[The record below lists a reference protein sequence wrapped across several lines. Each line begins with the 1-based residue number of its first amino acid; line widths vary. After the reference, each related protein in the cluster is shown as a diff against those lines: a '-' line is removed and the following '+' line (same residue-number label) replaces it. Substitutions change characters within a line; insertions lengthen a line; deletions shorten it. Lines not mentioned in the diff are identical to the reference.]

1 MPRRITKAEVCTNVI
16 VSILRTWCAA
26 WLALTALGYETTVLD
41 TLYISLVFVAL
52 SLASSCVMRRIFRRL
67 EDRER
72 HARTG
77 CTFEWHPA
85 LTARKKEAENRAGD
99 LVDDRAS

>member
-1 MPRRITKAEVCTNVI
+1 VEACTNVI
-16 VSILRTWCAA
+16 VGILLTWCAA
-26 WLALTALGYETTVLD
+26 WLLLAALGYQPTAAKSFFMGVMFT
-41 TLYISLVFVAL
+41 AL
-52 SLASSCVMRRIFRRL
+52 TLASSCVLRRIFSLL
-67 EDRER
+67 EDRGR

-77 CTFEWHPA
+77 CTFQWHPA